1 MQYSRRMDDAGRK
14 KQAGTLLSAVER
26 LLMSNDDLRELVAG
40 CVEKAR
46 AREPEDL
53 QKAAGDEIVRHFSN
67 RAALVGGATT
77 LPGLIPG
84 AGIVVALG
92 GLLADMTMLL
102 KLEVE
107 MALALTHHH
116 GFDID
121 DEQERQL
128 AFLLASVAT
137 HDAQTGTN
145 FLADVARAEGT
156 AIWNYTPRRVA
167 RMMVQVV
174 VVLLALRFG
183 WQGVLRAL
191 PVIGVGIGVGTNKV
205 LTVRV
210 GRRCMNE
217 LRTRAS
223 LRRRKQR
230 AAAAPASRPARAP
243 VRATRARK
251 PASRSGR

>member
-14 KQAGTLLSAVER
+14 KQARTLLSAVER
-26 LLMSNDDLRELVAG
+26 LVTSNDDLRELVAG

-84 AGIVVALG
+84 AGFAVALG

-145 FLADVARAEGT
+145 FLADVARAEGA

-167 RMMVQVV
+167 RVMVEVV
-174 VVLLALRFG
+174 VILLAMRFG
-183 WQGVLRAL
+183 WQSVLRAL
-191 PVIGVGIGVGTNKV
+191 PVIGVGIGVGVNKV
-205 LTVRV
+205 LTVKV
-210 GRRCMNE
+210 GRRCLNE
-217 LRTRAS
+217 LRTRTA

-230 AAAAPASRPARAP
+230 TAAAAPARTP